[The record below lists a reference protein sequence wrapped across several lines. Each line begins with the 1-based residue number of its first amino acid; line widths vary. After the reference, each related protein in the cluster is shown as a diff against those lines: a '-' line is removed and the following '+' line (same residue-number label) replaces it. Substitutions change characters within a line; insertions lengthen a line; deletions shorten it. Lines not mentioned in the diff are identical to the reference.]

1 MRAENG
7 DPVWP
12 VSRQAISV
20 GRTTNLLRLGSSASP
35 AHSRIPLPSHGT
47 DNRKWYKR
55 STEAANKCSRREKFL
70 ALRPLYSCR
79 ERKRERAD
87 RFDAPLKVN
96 NRLETPATTPIF
108 FPKRDEIFSSQ
119 LLLSPRSFPARKRE
133 TRDSLYRVLYRF
145 LHQLSRSNRFFI
157 QFMYASHHFKAQVW
171 KFGDARERQGGLQR
185 FEKRRWL
192 LKSLSEANLSFPA
205 FYFRIYPRILGV
217 RESRRNIGQS
227 GPSLNNRSRL
237 RYKAWC
243 LLRFGKV
250 SHSGAENLINRRP
263 EETGSFVL
271 AC

>member
-96 NRLETPATTPIF
+96 NRLETP
-108 FPKRDEIFSSQ
+108 RRQFSSRNAMRYFPPSCFS
-119 LLLSPRSFPARKRE
+119 LLDRFQRGKGKLE
-133 TRDSLYRVLYRF
+133 TRFIASCIASSTSFLDRIDFLYSLCTRPIISKLKSGSSMMRERDREGYNDSKNEDGYLNLCPKQIYLF
-145 LHQLSRSNRFFI
+145 LPSIFGYILGFSV
-157 QFMYASHHFKAQVW
+157 YAS
-171 KFGDARERQGGLQR
+171 QG
-185 FEKRRWL
+185 EI
-192 LKSLSEANLSFPA
+192 SD
-205 FYFRIYPRILGV
+205 
-217 RESRRNIGQS
+217 
-227 GPSLNNRSRL
+227 
-237 RYKAWC
+237 
-243 LLRFGKV
+243 KV
-250 SHSGAENLINRRP
+250 DHR
-263 EETGSFVL
+263 
-271 AC
+271 

>member
-70 ALRPLYSCR
+70 ALRPLHSCR

-96 NRLETPATTPIF
+96 NRLETSATTPIF

-171 KFGDARERQGGLQR
+171 KFGDARERDRESYNDSKNEDGYYL
-185 FEKRRWL
+185 
-192 LKSLSEANLSFPA
+192 NLCPKQ
-205 FYFRIYPRILGV
+205 IYLFLPSIFGYILGFSV
-217 RESRRNIGQS
+217 YASRGEIS
-227 GPSLNNRSRL
+227 D
-237 RYKAWC
+237 
-243 LLRFGKV
+243 KV
-250 SHSGAENLINRRP
+250 DHR
-263 EETGSFVL
+263 
-271 AC
+271 

>member
-1 MRAENG
+1 MRYF
-7 DPVWP
+7 PP
-12 VSRQAISV
+12 SCFS
-20 GRTTNLLRLGSSASP
+20 LLDRFQRGKGKLETRFIASCIASSTSFLD
-35 AHSRIPLPSHGT
+35 RI
-47 DNRKWYKR
+47 D
-55 STEAANKCSRREKFL
+55 F
-70 ALRPLYSCR
+70 LYSLCTRPIISKLKLVMR
-79 ERKRERAD
+79 E
-87 RFDAPLKVN
+87 
-96 NRLETPATTPIF
+96 
-108 FPKRDEIFSSQ
+108 
-119 LLLSPRSFPARKRE
+119 
-133 TRDSLYRVLYRF
+133 
-145 LHQLSRSNRFFI
+145 
-157 QFMYASHHFKAQVW
+157 
-171 KFGDARERQGGLQR
+171 RERQGELQR
-185 FEKRRWL
+185 FEERRWLL

>member
-1 MRAENG
+1 MEIQFGRFRDKRFLSEGPRICSDSVVLHRRPTPGSLSPPTEPITESGIKGAPRRRINARGEKNFSLSDLSIPAE
-7 DPVWP
+7 
-12 VSRQAISV
+12 
-20 GRTTNLLRLGSSASP
+20 
-35 AHSRIPLPSHGT
+35 
-47 DNRKWYKR
+47 
-55 STEAANKCSRREKFL
+55 REK
-70 ALRPLYSCR
+70 
-79 ERKRERAD
+79 ERD

-145 LHQLSRSNRFFI
+145 LHQFSRSNRFFI

-185 FEKRRWL
+185 FEERRWL